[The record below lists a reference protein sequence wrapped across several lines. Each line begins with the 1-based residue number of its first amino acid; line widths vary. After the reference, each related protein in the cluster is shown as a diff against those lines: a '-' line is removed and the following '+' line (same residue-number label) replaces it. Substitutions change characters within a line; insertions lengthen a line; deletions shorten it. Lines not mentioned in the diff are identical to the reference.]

1 MEEVGIPALERLPL
15 MGITPDIRRSCEK
28 RGYLG
33 VWYQDCVLQGG
44 SLAGGERRAV
54 AVLEL
59 VKCVGGFFTLWYI
72 HRHDLSV
79 KKDGLGWKG

>member
-1 MEEVGIPALERLPL
+1 
-15 MGITPDIRRSCEK
+15 MGTTPDIRRNCDKKGS
-28 RGYLG
+28 LG

-59 VKCVGGFFTLWYI
+59 VKWGAFLPSGTSI
-72 HRHDLSV
+72 
-79 KKDGLGWKG
+79 GTT